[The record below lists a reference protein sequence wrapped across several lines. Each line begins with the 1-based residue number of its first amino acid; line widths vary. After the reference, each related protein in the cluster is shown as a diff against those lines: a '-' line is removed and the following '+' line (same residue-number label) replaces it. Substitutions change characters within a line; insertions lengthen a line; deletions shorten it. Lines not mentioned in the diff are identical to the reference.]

1 MAVRFHVLSPVLI
14 HLRCRIRCLAMFH
27 CLWIQMVK
35 CNRDMLCDFCNEHGR
50 FYSAFSR
57 G

>member
-1 MAVRFHVLSPVLI
+1 MAVRLHVLSPVLI
-14 HLRCRIRCLAMFH
+14 HLLCRIRCLAMFH

-35 CNRDMLCDFCNEHGR
+35 YNRDMLRDSCNEHGR

>member
-1 MAVRFHVLSPVLI
+1 MTVRVHVLSPVLI
-14 HLRCRIRCLAMFH
+14 HLRCRIGCLAMFH
-27 CLWIQMVK
+27 CLRIQMVK
-35 CNRDMLCDFCNEHGR
+35 CNRGMLCDFCNEHGR